1 MRRRRRIVVVPT
13 AVIALLAA
21 GWAGGWYWAAGKV
34 EAQAQAFAANPPPG
48 VTVDPGTLS
57 VEGFPLAFTV
67 ESQAPS
73 LRRIDGL
80 AWNAAG
86 VVATARPWTLPEVG
100 FTIAPPQR
108 ITLPGSPAPAAPP
121 LTVDVKGAGSG
132 SARIGSDGKPNR
144 ILLTLSQ
151 VELAGG
157 LLQAPL
163 PIARV
168 NGSADRAPEEAGAG
182 AAASLDIE
190 GLETPD
196 LGLQAMGR
204 RVDMV
209 AARLTVLGPLPKA
222 ATAPEL
228 TAWRAAGGKLRV
240 DNLALRWGP
249 LVIDAGGTL
258 DLDDKLQPQGTLTA
272 KIRGYGAVIEDLQK
286 AGVVKDRDAGFAK
299 VGLDLMAGQPAAD
312 GTRTV
317 TAPITIEKGRV
328 SFGPLQVAKL
338 PEIKWQQ

>member
-1 MRRRRRIVVVPT
+1 MRRRRRIVAVPT
-13 AVIALLAA
+13 TLVVLLAA
-21 GWAGGWYWAAGKV
+21 GWTGGWYWAAGKV
-34 EAQAQAFAANPPPG
+34 EAQVQAFAANPPPG
-48 VTVDPGTLS
+48 VTVDPGTVS

-80 AWNAAG
+80 TWNAAG
-86 VVATARPWTLPEVG
+86 VVATAKPWTLPEVG

-108 ITLPGSPAPAAPP
+108 ITLPGSPA
-121 LTVDVKGAGSG
+121 LTVEVKGSGSG

-144 ILLTLSQ
+144 VLLTLSQ

-163 PIARV
+163 PIARI
-168 NGSADRAPEEAGAG
+168 NGSVDRAPEEAGAG

-196 LGLQAMGR
+196 LGLGAMGR

-240 DNLALRWGP
+240 DQLALRWGP
-249 LVIDAGGTL
+249 LVIDADGTL

-272 KIRGYGAVIEDLQK
+272 KIRGYGPVIEDLQK

-317 TAPITIEKGRV
+317 TAPIAIEKGRV

-338 PEIKWQQ
+338 PEIRWKD

>member
-13 AVIALLAA
+13 TLIALIAA
-21 GWAGGWYWAAGKV
+21 GWTGGWYWAAGKV
-34 EAQAQAFAANPPPG
+34 ESQAKAFAANPPPG
-48 VTVDPGTLS
+48 VTVDPGTVR

-73 LRRIDGL
+73 LRRVDGL

-86 VVATARPWTLPEVG
+86 VVATAKPWTLPDVA
-100 FTIAPPQR
+100 FSIAPPQR
-108 ITLPGSPAPAAPP
+108 VTLPGSPALIAE
-121 LTVDVKGAGSG
+121 VKGSG
-132 SARIGSDGKPNR
+132 SGTARIGSDGKPTR
-144 ILLTLSQ
+144 VLLTLSQ
-151 VELAGG
+151 VELTGG

-163 PIARV
+163 PVDRV
-168 NGSADRAPEEAGAG
+168 NGAVDRAPDEAGAG
-182 AAASLDIE
+182 AAASLDVE
-190 GLETPD
+190 GIETPD
-196 LGLQAMGR
+196 LGLEAMGR

-209 AARLTVLGPLPKA
+209 AARLTVLGTPPKA

-240 DNLALRWGP
+240 DQLALRWGP
-249 LVIDAGGTL
+249 LQIDAGGTL
-258 DLDDKLQPQGTLTA
+258 DLDDRLQPQGTLTA

-286 AGVVKDRDAGFAK
+286 AGLVKERDAGFAK

-317 TAPITIEKGRV
+317 TAPIAIEKGKV

-338 PEIKWQQ
+338 PEIRWAQ